1 MRKIRVGAGTDRY
14 KIEQLQLLLQQK
26 RKQLAKLER
35 IRRVLTEREQ
45 VKTLCPSLS
54 SVVCRGLLGQQQVDA
69 AAGCLASAAGR
80 L

>member
-45 VKTLCPSLS
+45 VKTLCL
-54 SVVCRGLLGQQQVDA
+54 D
-69 AAGCLASAAGR
+69 
-80 L
+80 